1 MPALTFLILIQR
13 LTEGFHLSLLAVF
26 GLSEIAYLNTN
37 NSSWKQEERQVFGW
51 PKKLVRGFSVRC
63 YFLANPIQFLLF
75 LFQQKQQNPPKP
87 I

>member
-1 MPALTFLILIQR
+1 MCVHRLVPALTFLILIQR
-13 LTEGFHLSLLAVF
+13 RVCLTEGFHLCLLAVF

-51 PKKLVRGFSVRC
+51 PKKLVRGFSLRC

-75 LFQQKQQNPPKP
+75 LFQQ
-87 I
+87 